1 MKYELHYTKSFKQD
15 LRLIA
20 KNHFDVSKL
29 SKVLKILKSGIPI
42 PTFYKDHPLKG
53 NWKGFRELHIQ
64 PDWVLIYKKHEKEL
78 ILVLTRT
85 GSHAN
90 LFKK

>member
-15 LRLIA
+15 LRLLA
-20 KNHFDVSKL
+20 KSHFDISKL

-42 PTFYKDHPLKG
+42 PSSFKDHPLKG

-64 PDWVLIYKKHEKEL
+64 PDWVLVYKKHEKEL
-78 ILVLTRT
+78 ILALIRT
-85 GSHAN
+85 GSHSA